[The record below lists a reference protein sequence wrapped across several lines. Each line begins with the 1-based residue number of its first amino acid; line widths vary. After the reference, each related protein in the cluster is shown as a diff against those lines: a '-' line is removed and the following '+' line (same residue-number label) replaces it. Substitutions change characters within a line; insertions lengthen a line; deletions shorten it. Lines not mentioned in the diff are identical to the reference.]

1 VRLNGAGQPR
11 GIDRPKGL
19 VIKELKHAMTLV
31 VVSTSSTR
39 EGKKKGVIP
48 GMAGKGL
55 ASSPSFRGG
64 KVGLT
69 GSEQGHE
76 RSRITAS
83 KYVMHIIPGSSASL
97 FERIIWEDHRKS
109 MKLPVLVACRLGL
122 AAFVSAAFL
131 ASFSRLLIFS
141 FSFFVPFALVV
152 AFSFLTFLLN
162 IPGEDEEPF

>member
-1 VRLNGAGQPR
+1 MRLNGAGQPR

-39 EGKKKGVIP
+39 EGKKKGVSP

-55 ASSPSFRGG
+55 ASPPSFRGD

-83 KYVMHIIPGSSASL
+83 KPGSSASL
-97 FERIIWEDHRKS
+97 FERIIWKDQRKS
-109 MKLPVLVACRLGL
+109 MKLLVLVACRLGL